1 MSEQEVLQLLT
12 ARVRALVAQRCFDKA
27 EGEVAQAMQQAPP
40 CGAAPQPDG
49 YHRREQ
55 ERPCAGDEALSCGM
69 GA

>member
-40 CGAAPQPDG
+40 M
-49 YHRREQ
+49 RRS
-55 ERPCAGDEALSCGM
+55 PTT
-69 GA
+69 